1 MSAQTESA
9 RKPRTSRG
17 ERTRRAL
24 LNAAAEE
31 FGEKGF
37 QGASVSGITARAG
50 TALGSFYT
58 YFESK
63 DEIFRALVRDMS
75 AQVRGAVGPAILA
88 APDRLAGELAGLNAF
103 IGFVR
108 AHKELYRII
117 DEAEFVD
124 PESYREHY
132 RSTAEG
138 YLTSLR
144 AAAERGEVRADVDEV
159 HAWAIVGMNVF
170 LGLRY
175 GVWSDEGDTRDVSA
189 SAFELLK
196 NGLKPQHS

>member
-9 RKPRTSRG
+9 RKPRTPRG

-88 APDRLAGELAGLNAF
+88 APDRLAG
-103 IGFVR
+103 
-108 AHKELYRII
+108 
-117 DEAEFVD
+117 
-124 PESYREHY
+124 S
-132 RSTAEG
+132 
-138 YLTSLR
+138 
-144 AAAERGEVRADVDEV
+144 
-159 HAWAIVGMNVF
+159 
-170 LGLRY
+170 
-175 GVWSDEGDTRDVSA
+175 
-189 SAFELLK
+189 
-196 NGLKPQHS
+196 